1 MPSLTLLIIY
11 YSQSPEDNGENLETW
26 VGSSPICSSKASNK
40 IKKQG
45 TLSGAPTKKK
55 NLNPRAR
62 FFTGRQ
68 QKFQGLGFL
77 PS

>member
-1 MPSLTLLIIY
+1 MERIWKRGLDLVLYVAQKPPTIL
-11 YSQSPEDNGENLETW
+11 
-26 VGSSPICSSKASNK
+26 
-40 IKKQG
+40 KKQG

-62 FFTGRQ
+62 FFTERQ